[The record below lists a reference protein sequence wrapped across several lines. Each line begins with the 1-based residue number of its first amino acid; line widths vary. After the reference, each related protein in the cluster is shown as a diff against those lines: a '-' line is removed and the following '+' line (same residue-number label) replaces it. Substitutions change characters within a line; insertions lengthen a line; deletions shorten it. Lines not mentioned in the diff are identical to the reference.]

1 MEDTKNDPLA
11 CHSFEGK
18 LNCLRHTGLFGSKEN
33 KLARIR
39 DVVLSHLCGID
50 KARRCCINHLR
61 HSHTHKILD
70 IINLV

>member
-39 DVVLSHLCGID
+39 DVVLSNLCGID
-50 KARRCCINHLR
+50 
-61 HSHTHKILD
+61 T
-70 IINLV
+70 